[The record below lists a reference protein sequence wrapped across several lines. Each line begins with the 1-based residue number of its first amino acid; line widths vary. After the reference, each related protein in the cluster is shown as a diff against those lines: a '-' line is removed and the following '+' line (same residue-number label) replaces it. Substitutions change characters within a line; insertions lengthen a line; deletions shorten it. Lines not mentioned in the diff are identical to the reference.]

1 MPEQPKPQEPK
12 TEVFAV
18 KLYDKN
24 GKYED
29 AKFIYNYN
37 LMNGRQRFFARTMA
51 VAYEESFVRMPE
63 TPDAVR
69 MFAKKDLYNYAMA
82 ALVRRLPKDYR
93 DGDTIPPFP
102 EFNPEE
108 PEGLTLLDS
117 LFGDDIDRLESCY
130 ENFRAMMGIPSFES
144 IMLSQD
150 LNKLVATSPLL
161 QHQIE
166 TGVAA
171 SVSSSLMKP
180 MCGFIEQ
187 MQSLMATVPKPT
199 APSSGSL
206 PNSIRSQKTKS

>member
-1 MPEQPKPQEPK
+1 MPEQTETLKPK

-37 LMNGRQRFFARTMA
+37 LMNGRQRFFARTMV

-93 DGDTIPPFP
+93 DGDTLPPFP

-108 PEGLTLLDS
+108 PEGLALLDS
-117 LFGDDIDRLESCY
+117 LFGQDIDRLESCY
-130 ENFRAMMGIPSFES
+130 ENFRIMMGIPSFES
-144 IMLSQD
+144 ITLSQN
-150 LNKLVATSPLL
+150 LTKLVEISPMMMQQL
-161 QHQIE
+161 E
-166 TGVAA
+166 TAVAS

-180 MCGFIEQ
+180 IGGFIEQ

-206 PNSIRSQKTKS
+206 PNSIRSQKPKS